1 MREFATA
8 DALAEALAEAVA
20 AVLRARLARSATAAL
35 AVSGGQTPVRFF
47 KALSAKVLD
56 WPRVRVT
63 LVDERWVAETSPR
76 SNAALVRENL
86 LQGRAA
92 AARFVPLVNA
102 GATPQAGIGAAE
114 AAIRTLPLP
123 LAACVLGMGMD
134 GHTASFFPGADRLAE
149 ALAPAQGQMVEFL
162 SAEAAGEPRITLTLP
177 VVLGAEFLAVHLEGA
192 AKRGVLEAA
201 RAVGPV
207 QEMPIRAVLAR
218 QPAPDIFW
226 CP

>member
-1 MREFATA
+1 MQVFASA

-20 AVLRARLARSATAAL
+20 VALRARLTRSPTAAL

-47 KALSAKVLD
+47 KALSAKALD
-56 WPRVRVT
+56 WPRVIVT
-63 LVDERWVAETSPR
+63 LVDERWVSEASQR

-86 LQGRAA
+86 LQGPAA

-102 GATPQAGIGAAE
+102 AATPQAGIGAAE
-114 AAIRTLPLP
+114 AAIRALPLP
-123 LAACVLGMGMD
+123 LAASVLGMGTD

-149 ALAPAQGQMVEFL
+149 ALAPANGQLVEYL

-177 VVLGAEFLAVHLEGA
+177 VLLAAEFLAVHIEGA
-192 AKRGVLEAA
+192 AKCCVLAAA
-201 RAVGPV
+201 RAAGPV
-207 QEMPIRAVLAR
+207 TELPIRAVLAR
-218 QPAPDIFW
+218 EPAPDIFW